1 MMSYF
6 RNALYAVLALA
17 GTACHDA
24 TDEPEYDD
32 GYISFS
38 SEIEPRDATTTE
50 NIPSFKVSAMTGHD
64 IIMNDVVVTRTGL
77 NSWTYSPHVKW
88 PEGKPVDFYAVSP
101 PEVKMQINTSW
112 HHTINYTSTGTEDL
126 LISVKMQARPTSSRL
141 KLNFRHALAMI
152 KMKARTT
159 RTDVEI
165 RLRSIAVRNVAGHG
179 DFFFPNE
186 STLPGKPIG
195 SITDCWRTYYNGN
208 YYKLFD
214 AEGYVTL
221 SSTPI
226 AADNTGVAFFIPC
239 LLDDVGYE
247 GYITG
252 STIEVAYKI
261 VDPETGSTI
270 WPDNNTPNQL
280 RDPTDNSY
288 GMAHLPLNSEVPG
301 KMLEAGKAY
310 NYLINVDNAASLP
323 QSRTASTAVN
333 ASLTVTDF

>member
-1 MMSYF
+1 MNYF

-64 IIMNDVVVTRTGL
+64 IIMNDVVVTRTGI

-112 HHTINYTSTGTEDL
+112 HNTINYTSPGTEDL
-126 LISVKMQARPTSSRL
+126 LVSVSMQARPTSSRL

-179 DFFFPNE
+179 DFFFPNV

-226 AADNTGVAFFIPC
+226 AADNTGAAFFIPC

-323 QSRTASTAVN
+323 QSRTTSTAVN

>member
-6 RNALYAVLALA
+6 RYTVYAVLALA
-17 GTACHDA
+17 GTACHDS
-24 TDEPEYDD
+24 TDAPEYEGD
-32 GYISFS
+32 YISFS

-64 IIMNDVVVTRTGL
+64 IIMNDVVVTRTGI
-77 NSWTYSPHVKW
+77 NSWIYSPHVKW

-112 HHTINYTSTGTEDL
+112 HHTINYSSTGTEDL
-126 LISVKMQARPTSSRL
+126 LVSVKMQARPTSSRL

-152 KMKARTT
+152 KMRARTS

-179 DFFFPNE
+179 DFFFPDE

-195 SITDCWRTYYNGN
+195 SITDCWRTYYNGE
-208 YYKLFD
+208 YFKLFD
-214 AEGYVTL
+214 ADGYVTL
-221 SSTPI
+221 SDTPI
-226 AADNTGVAFFIPC
+226 DAGNTGVAFFIPC
-239 LLDDVGYE
+239 VLDDVSHD
-247 GYITG
+247 GYIKG
-252 STIEVAYKI
+252 STIEVSYKI
-261 VDPETGSTI
+261 VDKETGATI
-270 WPDNNTPNQL
+270 WPDNNTHNQL
-280 RDPTDNSY
+280 LDPADRSY

-301 KMLEAGKAY
+301 KRLESGKSY
-310 NYLINVDNAASLP
+310 NYLIDVDNPASLP

-333 ASLTVTDF
+333 ATLTVTDF